1 MVLRLL
7 IAAFTLALAG
17 CGGDTPDRAVVQFQR
32 VGQSAVAEGERLAK
46 VLGCIG
52 CHQADLTG
60 EDWSEPGFGRLWTSN
75 LSRAVPQYSDK
86 ELEQTIRGGARPSGA
101 ALWEMPS
108 HLFSQLSDEDMA
120 ALIAF
125 LRSKP
130 PSGQAHPLPLFEEGA
145 RREMAAGS
153 FRSSKDQVRAEGSQW
168 PPDMGDGHALG
179 RYIVRAT
186 CAECHRL
193 DLRGGKPHAKA
204 QVRPDLRM
212 VASYEPGDFRRL
224 LRTGIAAGNRE
235 VGMMSEVARGRY
247 KHLTDEELD
256 AVYAYLRAVGRA
268 E

>member
-1 MVLRLL
+1 MVLRPV
-7 IAAFTLALAG
+7 IAAVALALAG
-17 CGGDTPDRAVVQFQR
+17 CGGAAPQSAAVQFQR
-32 VGQSAVAEGERLAK
+32 TAEAAVAEGERLAK

-75 LSRAVPQYSDK
+75 LGRALPRYSDK
-86 ELEQTIRGGARPSGA
+86 ELAQTIRRGARPNGA

-120 ALIAF
+120 VLIAF

-130 PSGQAHPLPLFEEGA
+130 PAGEPRPLPLFEEGA

-153 FRSSKDQVRAEGSQW
+153 FRSSKAQVQTEGAQW
-168 PPDMGDGHALG
+168 PPDMGEGHALG

-186 CAECHRL
+186 CAECHGL
-193 DLRGGKPHAKA
+193 DLRGGQPNPEA

-212 VASYEPGDFRRL
+212 VASYEPGDFRGL
-224 LRTGIAAGNRE
+224 LRTGVAAGNRE
-235 VGMMSEVARGRY
+235 VGMMSDVARGRY
-247 KHLTDEELD
+247 AHFTDGELE
-256 AVYAYLRAVGRA
+256 AVYRYLQAVGRA